1 MKTTIVRARRALLA
15 GALVSTGLAGASAQ
29 TVGTPPTSHRLPHFV
44 PQSALPAAEIMP
56 AIAKTYSG
64 TKIDVPTY
72 HYDTARTGWNQ
83 SETDL
88 TPASVASGKFG
99 LLTTLA
105 VDGNVLAQP
114 LLISNFVMPGGS
126 THDVLVIAT
135 GHDTVYAFDA
145 ASFAILWQVSLGTS
159 QNSNDVGCG
168 DIVPE
173 YGIDNTPVIVRA
185 GANAA
190 TIYVVSATEPSSGQF
205 HHTLHALDLG
215 TGADLVAPVEIA
227 PQAKLSNGAELT
239 FDPQNQYVR
248 ASLAYANGQVLV
260 GVTSHCDRNAGNISG
275 WLLGYDAATLRL
287 KHPFHTIETPQ
298 GGTELA
304 AIWMSGFAP
313 AIDDAGH
320 VFVVTGNGDYAHPGR
335 DWGESAL
342 KLSPSLSVSDRFTDS
357 DYQNLNDSDED
368 FGSGGIMLLPPVAG
382 QTAPP
387 MAVAIGKNDNL
398 YLLDQNRMGGLKAND
413 GGALQAQNVSGEG
426 VWGGPAFYDSS
437 AGPLVY
443 VQAGNAPITA
453 YTLATG
459 SKPGLTEAAT
469 GTTNAGPGGSLP
481 IVSSNGATDDTG
493 VVWLIRRSNP
503 VELEAYNAVA
513 LGTPLYSANV
523 GNWSSGR
530 GNSFLTPMVANGRVY
545 APNYKTVSV
554 FGLTE

>member
-72 HYDTARTGWNQ
+72 HYDTARTGWDQ

-215 TGADLVAPVEIA
+215 TGADLV
-227 PQAKLSNGAELT
+227 GA
-239 FDPQNQYVR
+239 
-248 ASLAYANGQVLV
+248 
-260 GVTSHCDRNAGNISG
+260 
-275 WLLGYDAATLRL
+275 
-287 KHPFHTIETPQ
+287 
-298 GGTELA
+298 
-304 AIWMSGFAP
+304 
-313 AIDDAGH
+313 
-320 VFVVTGNGDYAHPGR
+320 GR
-335 DWGESAL
+335 DRA
-342 KLSPSLSVSDRFTDS
+342 
-357 DYQNLNDSDED
+357 
-368 FGSGGIMLLPPVAG
+368 AG
-382 QTAPP
+382 Q
-387 MAVAIGKNDNL
+387 
-398 YLLDQNRMGGLKAND
+398 
-413 GGALQAQNVSGEG
+413 ALQRRGADVR
-426 VWGGPAFYDSS
+426 PAEPICPRQPRLRQRPG
-437 AGPLVY
+437 AGR
-443 VQAGNAPITA
+443 G
-453 YTLATG
+453 
-459 SKPGLTEAAT
+459 
-469 GTTNAGPGGSLP
+469 
-481 IVSSNGATDDTG
+481 D
-493 VVWLIRRSNP
+493 
-503 VELEAYNAVA
+503 VA
-513 LGTPLYSANV
+513 LRPQTRATSPAGCSVTTP
-523 GNWSSGR
+523 R
-530 GNSFLTPMVANGRVY
+530 R
-545 APNYKTVSV
+545 
-554 FGLTE
+554 